1 MASTTRSRT
10 RPNLRQEADFLR
22 SFSERIAP
30 VIGAIQR
37 VRPDGP
43 AGYVRSFMQ
52 LTHDGSEFWGAYD
65 EWGSYLAEPVVPVP
79 HTDRESILIT
89 SPAAS
94 ELQAATAA
102 GSTTVTETAAVTK
115 TSKTT
120 TDTTQPPQP
129 QPQQSQTQQPQHQ
142 LQQSSPPQSLRQQ
155 QNLSLKRQPQ
165 QIHQQS
171 HQQRQASVTRPV
183 PSKTTGRYQPY
194 LITSPKI
201 KAETEDS
208 LMKDKQDVS
217 SSKEAVKVVQ
227 EARVTAAKNASKRVT
242 RRSSI
247 DFRQELLW
255 KFGQL
260 CKLLKSPKR
269 KQQEIEKIVKT
280 VVSNAKPI
288 TSSDK
293 TSLSNKT
300 TFIFPDDQKSFIIKL
315 TVPLKRTRDTSDL
328 REGNRESK
336 RVKAV
341 SAVSKANKGKADII
355 SVEPNKSSNS
365 NKNNPNKDK
374 NIDDEDKNVNI
385 KDNVSDDAGGKV
397 HGNTNG
403 TASSSYNANAKAIKN
418 DSSNVSVTGSASN
431 ANNATKSKLSLEE
444 YKKRNAVNPQT
455 PQAPQTQSTPNAR
468 AATSNGLIGES
479 QPPSVNNSNRTPNS
493 NTRTLD
499 NKTQRVDSKERMKSL
514 EGTAA
519 NHVREAKAAPNKLKG
534 LWHWIH
540 AMITYLETLSLVE
553 KHLDLM
559 LSAAELDKCEKV
571 IKYSISMCS
580 KLKQEK
586 LKGICLQIH
595 ALFVFQKSKLEYCH
609 LTLRDGPNLLG
620 NTLEEVKEQTSK
632 RMKEWGEN
640 TARARQLLEEGKKV
654 ISDAS
659 NSSGRNEEG
668 VPDLASHVSLDG
680 SIHVVKSYMLKW
692 KKSQNVSERT
702 SNA

>member
-1 MASTTRSRT
+1 MASTARSRT
-10 RPNLRQEADFLR
+10 RSDLRQEADFLR
-22 SFSERIAP
+22 SFSDRIAP

-37 VRPDGP
+37 YVVEYEVSAWQELLLARQRSPYRIAANYKLWVRPDGP

-52 LTHDGSEFWGAYD
+52 LTHNGSEFWGAYD

-94 ELQAATAA
+94 ELRPEDIPPRSAYRHHQRQKQLHYQQQKQLQLQA
-102 GSTTVTETAAVTK
+102 
-115 TSKTT
+115 
-120 TDTTQPPQP
+120 Q
-129 QPQQSQTQQPQHQ
+129 QQSQKQQLQKPQNPQQ
-142 LQQSSPPQSLRQQ
+142 LQQT
-155 QNLSLKRQPQ
+155 
-165 QIHQQS
+165 
-171 HQQRQASVTRPV
+171 A
-183 PSKTTGRYQPY
+183 GRYQPY
-194 LITSPKI
+194 QTTSPKI
-201 KAETEDS
+201 KTETEES
-208 LMKDKQDVS
+208 LMKDRQDVP
-217 SSKEAVKVVQ
+217 SSKEGVKVVQ
-227 EARVTAAKNASKRVT
+227 EARVAAPKNATKRVT

-247 DFRQELLW
+247 DFKQELLW
-255 KFGQL
+255 KFGRL

-269 KQQEIEKIVKT
+269 RQQEIEKIVKT
-280 VVSNAKPI
+280 VVSNAKRI

-293 TSLSNKT
+293 TSLSNQP

-315 TVPLKRTRDTSDL
+315 TIPLKRTRDTTDL

-336 RVKAV
+336 RLKAA
-341 SAVSKANKGKADII
+341 SAISKAHKGKVDTV
-355 SVEPNKSSNS
+355 SVETNNNSSS

-374 NIDDEDKNVNI
+374 NIDDEDKNINI
-385 KDNVSDDAGGKV
+385 NRDKNVSDDTSGKV
-397 HGNTNG
+397 HANTNG
-403 TASSSYNANAKAIKN
+403 TASSSHNANAKASSIKN
-418 DSSNVSVTGSASN
+418 D
-431 ANNATKSKLSLEE
+431 K
-444 YKKRNAVNPQT
+444 YKKRNAANPQT

-468 AATSNGLIGES
+468 AATSNPPPNGLIVEG

-493 NTRTLD
+493 IIRTLD

-519 NHVREAKAAPNKLKG
+519 NHVREAKAAPNVKG

-571 IKYSISMCS
+571 IKYSTSMCS

-632 RMKEWGEN
+632 RMKEWSEN

-659 NSSGRNEEG
+659 NSSGRSEEG
-668 VPDLASHVSLDG
+668 LPDLSSHVSLDG

-692 KKSQNVSERT
+692 KKSQNLLARENVSERA
-702 SNA
+702 SNV